1 MKEEKWNDV
10 RQFYM
15 SSFGISPKLVDLL
28 ADNDIL
34 TMCVSG
40 SSNSTISKSLDI
52 DIESVNEVVLNILDF
67 TGWKYDMSM
76 NPLSIYNDLAVSKN
90 KGGYPLFKEFD
101 AVITKKDP
109 SIGEKDRKTMFRL
122 CKLYDSISSRLDKGW
137 V

>member
-1 MKEEKWNDV
+1 MNNDKWNDV

-90 KGGYPLFKEFD
+90 KRGYPLFKEFD

-109 SIGEKDRKTMFRL
+109 GIGDKDRKTMFRL

>member
-109 SIGEKDRKTMFRL
+109 GIGDKDRKTMFRL

>member
-1 MKEEKWNDV
+1 MDKDRWNEIK
-10 RQFYM
+10 QFYVD
-15 SSFGISPKLVDLL
+15 SFGISPELVDLL
-28 ADNDIL
+28 ADNDII

-40 SSNSTISKSLDI
+40 SSNDSISISLDI
-52 DIESVNEVVLNILDF
+52 DRKTIDDITLSILDF
-67 TGWKYDMSM
+67 TGWKYDMSI
-76 NPLSIYNDLAVSKN
+76 NPLSIYNDLAFIKN

-101 AVITKKDP
+101 DVVTKKDP